1 VTGKNN
7 KMILANTEELHDRID
22 AVSARNREL
31 ENALRTL
38 QESLSDQPHPLLLE
52 KDVLNLRINTTPLGT
67 SSSTSSGASTSSSS
81 KSPSASRISPAVQP
95 SAASQVK
102 LEEEQ
107 NVLDAFGLQ
116 LSFLPSYVMLIR
128 SLKVLWW
135 LDDARNQG
143 I

>member
-107 NVLDAFGLQ
+107 NVLDAFGL
-116 LSFLPSYVMLIR
+116 
-128 SLKVLWW
+128 
-135 LDDARNQG
+135 
-143 I
+143 